1 MYFDVIVESINN
13 INVIINN
20 NNIMNMIDAT
30 FILTAKKKKTK
41 IIYTHRYT

>member
-30 FILTAKKKKTK
+30 FILTAKKKNKNYIHT
-41 IIYTHRYT
+41 